1 MAKKKQPFGAVFLL
15 PGQNKSVTDKSIT
28 FCQGRVEAVKHLAN
42 IITTSRIAA
51 SALLLFTKA
60 FSPWFY
66 VLYIYCGASDMIDGT
81 VARRT
86 NSQSAFGEK
95 LDSVSDVCFFAAS
108 AVKIFPF
115 IIGERL
121 ILIFACA
128 ILALKMI
135 SITCGAVKFKKLVM
149 PHTVMNKV
157 TGFLL
162 FVLPLTFRF
171 ADIKLVAVPVCV
183 FAAVSAAHEFY
194 CVLTGRGTD

>member
-1 MAKKKQPFGAVFLL
+1 
-15 PGQNKSVTDKSIT
+15 
-28 FCQGRVEAVKHLAN
+28 
-42 IITTSRIAA
+42 
-51 SALLLFTKA
+51 
-60 FSPWFY
+60 
-66 VLYIYCGASDMIDGT
+66 MIDGT

-135 SITCGAVKFKKLVM
+135 SITCGVVKFKKLVM

-171 ADIKLVAVPVCV
+171 ADIKLAAVPVCV

>member
-15 PGQNKSVTDKSIT
+15 PGQNKSVTDKIIT

-51 SALLLFTKA
+51 SAFLLFTKA

-95 LDSVSDVCFFAAS
+95 LDSISDVCFFAAI

-194 CVLTGRGTD
+194 CVLTGRTD